1 MEVANY
7 PSSRMRVT
15 NIATSTQS
23 YNVPSPNEMEVDA
36 PEYVDVSS
44 IADRETVAI
53 INTDSADQDAE
64 TLQDLP
70 LANDCMHPVKN
81 CSTFTPSNQR

>member
-7 PSSRMRVT
+7 PSPRMRLAD
-15 NIATSTQS
+15 IAVSAQS

-36 PEYVDVSS
+36 HEYVDVSS
-44 IADRETVAI
+44 IADREPVAI
-53 INTDSADQDAE
+53 INADGADQDAE

-70 LANDCMHPVKN
+70 LANDCMHPVA
-81 CSTFTPSNQR
+81 TALP